1 MRAHGDGIAVTIVE
15 EPVTGLPAAL
25 PGILWRPVLTL
36 RNHECLNRL
45 AFLAEGRRE
54 ERERGELEA
63 RPETPDPAEGAPSP
77 QAESDARESDI

>member
-1 MRAHGDGIAVTIVE
+1 
-15 EPVTGLPAAL
+15 LPALL
-25 PGILWRPVLTL
+25 PGILWRPLLVL

-63 RPETPDPAEGAPSP
+63 RPVTPDPADGAASP
-77 QAESDARESDI
+77 QAESDAQESDI